1 MSPARFNVGD
11 IVEAQFVFSLVA
23 VERNQQRLQMVL
35 QGLTL
40 LENSF
45 SRVRIESF
53 SKSDALIWSCLLQ
66 QALVT
71 RISKTLRP
79 SVDLTR
85 RQIKRKIGYAEEEY
99 AITRRKLQDLE
110 INDDEKNGSDT
121 SDEDSNNK
129 EVKDESQN
137 DASRVK
143 SL

>member
-99 AITRRKLQDLE
+99 AITHRKLQDLE
-110 INDDEKNGSDT
+110 INNDEKNGSDT

-137 DASRVK
+137 DASRAK